1 MPKRKRK
8 VEEEQPV
15 IQPTEETP
23 GETCSQGYDMEM
35 PAIRSLIVDAGTLE
49 RMRNGKFRP
58 VEMYDQ
64 VNFQAVDVP
73 LQHQH
78 FSLFLAFKAV
88 RPGGLLWVRPE
99 LAKLRM
105 FNDCQK
111 AEIGGMVRITKQ

>member
-8 VEEEQPV
+8 IEDPPI
-15 IQPTEETP
+15 IQSTEEIP
-23 GETCSQGYDMEM
+23 GEACSQGYDMEV

-49 RMRNGKFRP
+49 WMRNGKFRP

-73 LQHQH
+73 LRHQH

-105 FNDCQK
+105 FNDCQN